1 MKKYFYLLLIALFAF
16 ACKPTQKEAGF
27 TIRGSIENLPA
38 GDAFLL
44 KSVDGKRQV
53 VDTARVDSTGSFVFE
68 GQVEAPEMVF
78 IQVSDTLS
86 PLMVF
91 VENME
96 ISITGKY
103 DALRDAVVC
112 GSKTHDEYKAY
123 RDTVKSLFSERE
135 KAFQMAY
142 KAARTAKNDAEVEK
156 VVAGWDSLDNEMAV
170 FAESFVKAHP
180 SSFITPAIIWN
191 EMSYSKEGDELESLV
206 ANLDSSLNKSIYV
219 KLLNDRITLLK
230 KTAIGQPAIDFTM
243 NAPDGTPVTLSS
255 HYGKYLLVDFWA
267 SWCGPCRMENPNVV
281 AAWKEFNKKGFDVFG
296 VSLDRD
302 SAKWVAA
309 IKDDK
314 LSWTHVSDLKF
325 WENAAA
331 GMYGVRS
338 IPANFLLDKNGIII
352 AKNLRGDDLKAK
364 LAELLK

>member
-1 MKKYFYLLLIALFAF
+1 MKKYLYLLFIALFAF
-16 ACKPTQKEAGF
+16 ACKPAQQEAGY
-27 TIRGSIENLPA
+27 TIRATIENLPA
-38 GDAFLL
+38 VDVFML

-53 VDTARVDSTGSFVFE
+53 VDTAQVDSTGSFVFT

-78 IQVSDTLS
+78 IQLSDTLS

-91 VENME
+91 VENKE
-96 ISITGKY
+96 IVVNGKY
-103 DALRDAVVC
+103 DALRDAAVI

-123 RDTVKSLFSERE
+123 RDTVKILFGERE
-135 KAFQMAY
+135 KAFQQAY
-142 KAARTAKNDAEVEK
+142 KAARMAKNEAEVNK
-156 VVAGWDSLDNEMAV
+156 VVASWDSLDTEIAA
-170 FAESFVKAHP
+170 FTESFVKANS
-180 SSFITPAIIWN
+180 SSFIAPAIIWN

-206 ANLDSSLNKSIYV
+206 TSLDTTLNKSIYL
-219 KLLNDRITLLK
+219 KLLKDRITLLK

-267 SWCGPCRMENPNVV
+267 SWCGPCRRENPNVV

-314 LSWTHVSDLKF
+314 LSWTHVSDLKY

-352 AKNLRGDDLKAK
+352 AKNLQGEALKAK